1 MAGGKYYDE
10 SGDFDAAAED
20 FGGDQHGVSTGA
32 KLNGQEVDGYGDPV
46 GKSRFGQKRGEDG
59 KSSWGLLKKGE
70 KDASQDPNRSGRGG
84 DKGSTL
90 GQKENNVSSENGLGG
105 DSKFKNAVKGV
116 NALKSG
122 RMSKAKG
129 HFKKSGPIIAI
140 LVGML
145 GFGGASFFGQMAM
158 PFSLVSQ
165 LQEKFDSISISQNM
179 RSRRFLKWQTAKES
193 GKVKDCIK
201 AHYFKADEFKISDK
215 QKAKL
220 AKSNITV
227 EEDADGVTVLK
238 HTGAD
243 GTTKTIVADKS
254 LATNGR
260 VSFEDAFENDMEFRT
275 GYTEGSRTWRG
286 SVGAWFDSSMEKL
299 LKKLGVYRGVWSD
312 FKSGKVDEE
321 KMGEMRKTMTDT
333 ADSDS
338 AGGKVKNTE
347 FETEEYETKNE
358 RGETVKQEK
367 TKIVEGKGAD
377 TSLSRDDIKMEGGK
391 VKDASGVKTKLVK
404 AGKVAAAASAAGG
417 VFGTAAN
424 LYCGVADA
432 VGAITAIV
440 AAYQALQI
448 VKTASAMLEGIQK
461 AQAGDGDGAPLHELM
476 NSLTTSDENTYE
488 EIKSVKRTGGGPESE
503 DADVEV
509 TDSESTT
516 RSRSAME
523 SEGIASL
530 YSGTLANSNDPSVK
544 SFIPGSFTKNM
555 WGGLSSVIDG
565 FSASA
570 KSFQSC
576 TIARLSAAAVSAAA
590 DIVSTILCV
599 ASLGLGCVIDK
610 IIDEGAG
617 IAISIGIS
625 LLVAT
630 IVSFAIPHVAKVLTR
645 KIATE
650 VVGEDLGNALVSGT
664 NMYMSKNH
672 QNSGGSLI
680 GQDDYAAY
688 LQQRDIVIAENARYE
703 RETRSPFD
711 ITSKYTFLGSLANQ
725 MIPIASSATSLTK
738 ITSSMGTLLQNS
750 VLSLSPKSS
759 AVSAGMEAEEA
770 IKNTEKNCPEL
781 YEIHAVG
788 DAFCN
793 PYIGTDTSTMS
804 IQPAEVVNSAVVND
818 SLEDVTG
825 DEGAPK
831 IKENSDLAKYII
843 YCGQRESQFGT
854 PDQNIASDVDGGSTG
869 STTGDA
875 VLGAVPIVG
884 DVLDIISNSDKLA
897 NLGYITG
904 ESCVTGNESSAL
916 EWKDA
921 KYYQRFIE
929 DQRLAEAE
937 GVIEESAVTEF
948 VSSYYEKHPLDNS
961 FEGVIA
967 RYSGMSKEKVIATL
981 SLMELS
987 EWIAEYKPTTLLPYP
1002 STGDDEKA
1010 IEVQVEDN
1018 IGFEMVASIYMDDM
1032 FKHKRETQYITA

>member
-432 VGAITAIV
+432 VGAPAM
-440 AAYQALQI
+440 AMAL
-448 VKTASAMLEGIQK
+448 
-461 AQAGDGDGAPLHELM
+461 PCM
-476 NSLTTSDENTYE
+476 N
-488 EIKSVKRTGGGPESE
+488 
-503 DADVEV
+503 
-509 TDSESTT
+509 
-516 RSRSAME
+516 
-523 SEGIASL
+523 
-530 YSGTLANSNDPSVK
+530 
-544 SFIPGSFTKNM
+544 
-555 WGGLSSVIDG
+555 
-565 FSASA
+565 
-570 KSFQSC
+570 
-576 TIARLSAAAVSAAA
+576 
-590 DIVSTILCV
+590 
-599 ASLGLGCVIDK
+599 
-610 IIDEGAG
+610 
-617 IAISIGIS
+617 
-625 LLVAT
+625 
-630 IVSFAIPHVAKVLTR
+630 
-645 KIATE
+645 
-650 VVGEDLGNALVSGT
+650 
-664 NMYMSKNH
+664 
-672 QNSGGSLI
+672 
-680 GQDDYAAY
+680 
-688 LQQRDIVIAENARYE
+688 
-703 RETRSPFD
+703 
-711 ITSKYTFLGSLANQ
+711 
-725 MIPIASSATSLTK
+725 
-738 ITSSMGTLLQNS
+738 
-750 VLSLSPKSS
+750 
-759 AVSAGMEAEEA
+759 
-770 IKNTEKNCPEL
+770 
-781 YEIHAVG
+781 
-788 DAFCN
+788 
-793 PYIGTDTSTMS
+793 
-804 IQPAEVVNSAVVND
+804 
-818 SLEDVTG
+818 
-825 DEGAPK
+825 
-831 IKENSDLAKYII
+831 
-843 YCGQRESQFGT
+843 
-854 PDQNIASDVDGGSTG
+854 
-869 STTGDA
+869 
-875 VLGAVPIVG
+875 
-884 DVLDIISNSDKLA
+884 
-897 NLGYITG
+897 
-904 ESCVTGNESSAL
+904 
-916 EWKDA
+916 
-921 KYYQRFIE
+921 
-929 DQRLAEAE
+929 
-937 GVIEESAVTEF
+937 
-948 VSSYYEKHPLDNS
+948 
-961 FEGVIA
+961 
-967 RYSGMSKEKVIATL
+967 
-981 SLMELS
+981 
-987 EWIAEYKPTTLLPYP
+987 
-1002 STGDDEKA
+1002 
-1010 IEVQVEDN
+1010 
-1018 IGFEMVASIYMDDM
+1018 
-1032 FKHKRETQYITA
+1032 